1 VSDKLTI
8 NNNLKKTIM
17 KTIYSAIC
25 FAPDGEYVRDF
36 YSDSKE
42 SISKEIENMSSRWFF
57 YPFVFIAT
65 EKTIVEAPNCLEFLN
80 GKRVKTVEQFFRENE
95 DIETYL
101 RS

>member
-1 VSDKLTI
+1 
-8 NNNLKKTIM
+8 M

-25 FAPDGEYVRDF
+25 FAPDGEHVRDF

-42 SISKEIENMSSRWFF
+42 SISEKIENMGSRWFF

-80 GKRVKTVEQFFRENE
+80 RKRVKTVEQFFKENE
-95 DIETYL
+95 DTAIEML
-101 RS
+101 R

>member
-1 VSDKLTI
+1 
-8 NNNLKKTIM
+8 M

-25 FAPDGEYVRDF
+25 FAPNGEYVRDF

-42 SISKEIENMSSRWFF
+42 SISEEINNMGSRWFF

-80 GKRVKTVEQFFRENE
+80 GKRIKTVERFFKENE
-95 DIETYL
+95 DIVIEML
-101 RS
+101 C

>member
-1 VSDKLTI
+1 
-8 NNNLKKTIM
+8 M

-42 SISKEIENMSSRWFF
+42 SISEDINNMGSRWFF

-80 GKRVKTVEQFFRENE
+80 GKRIKTVERFFKENE
-95 DIETYL
+95 DIVIEML
-101 RS
+101 R

>member
-1 VSDKLTI
+1 
-8 NNNLKKTIM
+8 M

-42 SISKEIENMSSRWFF
+42 SISEKINNMGSRWFF

-80 GKRVKTVEQFFRENE
+80 GKRIKTVERFFKENE
-95 DIETYL
+95 DIVIEML
-101 RS
+101 C

>member
-1 VSDKLTI
+1 
-8 NNNLKKTIM
+8 M

-25 FAPDGEYVRDF
+25 FAPDGEHVRDF

-42 SISKEIENMSSRWFF
+42 YISEKIENMGSRWFF

-80 GKRVKTVEQFFRENE
+80 GKRIKTVEQFFKENE
-95 DIETYL
+95 DIAIEML
-101 RS
+101 C

>member
-1 VSDKLTI
+1 
-8 NNNLKKTIM
+8 M

-25 FAPDGEYVRDF
+25 FAPNGEYVRDF

-42 SISKEIENMSSRWFF
+42 SISEEINNMGSRWFF

-80 GKRVKTVEQFFRENE
+80 GKRVKTVERFFKENE
-95 DIETYL
+95 DIVIEML
-101 RS
+101 C

>member
-1 VSDKLTI
+1 
-8 NNNLKKTIM
+8 M

-42 SISKEIENMSSRWFF
+42 SISEEINNMGSRWFF

-80 GKRVKTVEQFFRENE
+80 GKRIKTVERFFKENE
-95 DIETYL
+95 DIIIEML
-101 RS
+101 C

>member
-1 VSDKLTI
+1 
-8 NNNLKKTIM
+8 M

-42 SISKEIENMSSRWFF
+42 YISEKIENMGSRWFF

-65 EKTIVEAPNCLEFLN
+65 EKTIVETPNYLEFLN
-80 GKRVKTVEQFFRENE
+80 GKRVKTVERFFRENE
-95 DIETYL
+95 DIAIEML
-101 RS
+101 R

>member
-1 VSDKLTI
+1 
-8 NNNLKKTIM
+8 M

-42 SISKEIENMSSRWFF
+42 SISEEINNMGSRWFF

-65 EKTIVEAPNCLEFLN
+65 EKAIVEAPNCLEFLN
-80 GKRVKTVEQFFRENE
+80 GKRIKTVERFFKENE
-95 DIETYL
+95 DIVIEML
-101 RS
+101 R